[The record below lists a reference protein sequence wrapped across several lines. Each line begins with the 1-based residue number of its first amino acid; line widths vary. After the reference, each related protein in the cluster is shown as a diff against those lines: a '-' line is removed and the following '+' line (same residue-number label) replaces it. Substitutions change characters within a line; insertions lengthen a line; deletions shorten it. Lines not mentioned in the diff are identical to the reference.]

1 MSERLHRLA
10 AIVRADFLVRF
21 RRPSTAVVF
30 LLMSA
35 AAYLWVPDPSTGRA
49 LMQVAGRRAIY
60 NSAAIGMA
68 TAMLGTIF
76 IGLFGYYV
84 VSNALKRDVVS
95 RCGFVIASTSVRGSE
110 YIFGK
115 FLGNVVF
122 LTVFMSG
129 FMVSSMIMQLVR
141 GEAPLRPLVFTWQ
154 YLLMVPPT
162 IVFVSA
168 VAITFESLPL
178 LRGRFG
184 DVFYFI
190 VWMAS
195 VVVVAVSVDKGGPIW
210 MRFFDVSGF
219 SFALESLKATMHT
232 NHMSIGA
239 SGFDATKPPI
249 VFNGLSLAS
258 GWLLPRIVATL
269 LPLPLLLVARTFFH
283 RFDPARVRAIAQ
295 KSGRSWSG
303 RLNAISKPF
312 ARVLTAVIPSTNPAA
327 ADARMTI
334 AELPLIAPALI
345 GFAIAAISTDV
356 LPIAFAAVAIA
367 IADIASREKRAGTTA
382 FAFASPH
389 LRRRFVLWKF
399 TSALLVATLFLAIP
413 AARAIAHRP
422 AAALPILAGLAFTC
436 AAATA
441 LGIISGNPKTFIV
454 GFLSFFYVVM
464 NDKGATPSL
473 DFAGFFG
480 AATPPVI
487 AAYAAASFALLALAH
502 GMHVVELRRRW

>member
-1 MSERLHRLA
+1 MTGRLHRLA

-76 IGLFGYYV
+76 IGLIGYYV
-84 VSNALKRDVVS
+84 VSNALRRDVVS
-95 RCGFVIASTSVRGSE
+95 RCGFVIASTSMRGSE

-141 GEAPLRPLVFTWQ
+141 GEAPLQPLVFAWQ

-168 VAITFESLPL
+168 IAITFESLPL

-184 DVFYFI
+184 DVFYFM

-195 VVVVAVSVDKGGPIW
+195 VVVVAVNVDKGGANW
-210 MRFFDVSGF
+210 LRYFDVSGF

-232 NHMSIGA
+232 TQMSIG
-239 SGFDATKPPI
+239 SSSFDATRRPI

-258 GWLLPRIVATL
+258 GWLLPRIGATL

-356 LPIAFAAVAIA
+356 LPIAFAAVA
-367 IADIASREKRAGTTA
+367 RA
-382 FAFASPH
+382 
-389 LRRRFVLWKF
+389 
-399 TSALLVATLFLAIP
+399 VAV
-413 AARAIAHRP
+413 RP
-422 AAALPILAGLAFTC
+422 AAALPILAGLTFTC

-441 LGIISGNPKTFIV
+441 LGVVSGNPKTFV
-454 GFLSFFYVVM
+454 VAFLSFFYVVM
-464 NDKGATPSL
+464 NDKGASPSL

-480 AATPPVI
+480 TATPPVV
-487 AAYAAASFALLALAH
+487 AAYAAAALALLALAH
-502 GMHVVELRRRW
+502 AMHVLELRRKW